1 MANVKIP
8 ELPGLASPSPS
19 DVVPVA
25 DVSTANDDV
34 KKTTVGEIVGIIN
47 GDVDVA
53 DDGTATISEL
63 PVSKLADGTPRQLL
77 QTDAAG
83 TGVEWT
89 SNVDVPGTL
98 GVTGQ
103 STLASAAVSD
113 LTSGRVV
120 LAGASG
126 ELEDNAGL
134 TFNGTQLDV
143 DGDVVITGDLTV
155 EGATTTFET
164 QTVTVEDKNIE
175 LGVVGTPTDTTADG
189 GGITL
194 KGTTDKTINWVD
206 ATEAWTFSE
215 HIDLASA
222 KEFRIAGTKV
232 LDATSLGS
240 AVVSSSL
247 TSVGTL
253 TSGGLGAGF
262 TTVATA
268 QGGTGQTTYAD
279 GELLIG
285 NATGNTLSKATLTAG
300 TGISVTNSS
309 GSIAVAID
317 SSVVTTNDTG
327 TVTSTMISDDTI
339 VNDDINASAAIADTK
354 LDTISTVGKVSN
366 SATTATDANT
376 ANAIVA
382 RDASG
387 DFSAGTITANLTG
400 NAATA
405 TKLNSSRTFEVTG
418 DVTGT
423 VSSDLTSGAS
433 IATSIASGAIVD
445 ADINASAAIA
455 GTKIDP
461 DFGSQTVKTTGVFS
475 AAGGAESTPSITFTD
490 DIDTGI
496 YRPGADGV
504 AISNGG
510 TERIRI
516 VSTGTLY
523 TFVSGNAGNYF
534 ATDQAAGT
542 SATIIR
548 GAHSATANAT
558 DGTECFQV
566 LSNGNVVNTNNSY
579 GSLSDIKLKENIVDA
594 SSQWDDLKAL
604 QVRKYN
610 FKEGR
615 THPQIGLIAQEVE
628 LVSPGL
634 VTKSP
639 DRDIEGN
646 DLGTVTKSVNYSV
659 LYMKAV
665 KALQEAMER
674 IETLEAKVAALEAS

>member
-19 DVVPVA
+19 DLVPVA